1 MALIVLDASVL
12 IAHFDRSD
20 ALHEAATQALAAHEA
35 DDLRLPASAYADT
48 LVGAAARGDQ
58 ARMGTA
64 IRALGVTVE
73 PITAAAAERSAE
85 LRARHRSLR
94 TPDALVLGC
103 AEALDATT
111 ILTGDR
117 RWAPFPRVH
126 VVEAT

>member
-20 ALHEAATQALAAHEA
+20 ALHVAATQALAAHQE
-35 DDLRLPASAYADT
+35 DDLRLPASAYAET
-48 LVGAAARGDQ
+48 LVGAAARGEQ
-58 ARMGTA
+58 ARMATA

-73 PITAAAAERSAE
+73 PITASAAERSAE
-85 LRARHRSLR
+85 LRARYRSLR

-103 AEALDATT
+103 ADALAATT

-117 RWAPFPRVH
+117 RWARFPRVR
-126 VVEAT
+126 VLGAK